1 MSEEEIKKEADRL
14 AEEHL
19 RIAEDEEFRIKN
31 IDLYPELKNEAI
43 RHALITVNEK
53 IEVFEKVIKSI
64 LHEHL
69 YLEKLMIV
77 EELGKLHAV
86 KQELEN
92 RL

>member
-1 MSEEEIKKEADRL
+1 MSEQEIKQEADRL
-14 AEEHL
+14 AEKHY
-19 RIAEDEEFRIKN
+19 N
-31 IDLYPELKNEAI
+31 IISGGYPYPAFEAMN
-43 RHALITVNEK
+43 HALITVNEK